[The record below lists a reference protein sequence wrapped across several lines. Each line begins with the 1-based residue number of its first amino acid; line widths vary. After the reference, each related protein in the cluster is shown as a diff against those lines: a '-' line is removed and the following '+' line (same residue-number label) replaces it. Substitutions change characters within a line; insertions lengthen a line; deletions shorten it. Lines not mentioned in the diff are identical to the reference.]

1 MKKNRKPQFYRGKSH
16 TMTDRSIAVIGAGAW
31 GKNHI
36 RVFSQLEVLSLI
48 CEADDSLLNE
58 LQQKYQDIKITS
70 QLKEVIENAKI
81 HAVVIASPAETH
93 YGIAK
98 ECLMGGKDVLV
109 EKPLALKPEEA
120 EELIELAKRQQR
132 ILMVGHL
139 LHYHP
144 ALVKLKQLIKQ
155 GELGKINYIYSNRLN
170 YGKVRTEENIL
181 WSFAP
186 HDISAIMMLLDEQ
199 PISVAASGASYLY
212 KYIVDVTLST
222 LDFKSGVHAHIFVSW
237 LHPFKEQKL
246 VVVGDKKMAV
256 FDDTLSAGKLKLY
269 PHQINW
275 VNRVPVL
282 QRPEGETVEIEE
294 KEPLREECIHFLHC
308 IETRERP
315 RTDGEEGLRVLK
327 ILDACQRSLDQSG
340 QKIHIGSENLQV
352 PIKSGQAKYF
362 VHPTST
368 IDEPCEIGEGTKIWH
383 YSHIMQ
389 NSKIGKNCN
398 IGQNVVVSPNVVLGN
413 NVKIQNNVSVY
424 TGVICEDDVFLG
436 PSMVFTNVF
445 NPRSAIVR
453 RDKYEK
459 TLVKKG
465 ATIGANAT
473 IICGHT
479 IGRYSFVGA
488 GAVVTKDIPDYALV
502 VGNPARQVGW
512 ACECGERI
520 HFSNLR
526 QVAANP
532 EGIHHIEKGIEWE
545 QMRDKK
551 SPQESSGKA
560 KCKFCGKE
568 YLLNKGSVIKE

>member
-1 MKKNRKPQFYRGKSH
+1 MGKHRKFDFVA
-16 TMTDRSIAVIGAGAW
+16 DRSIAVIGAGAW
-31 GKNHI
+31 GQNHI
-36 RVFSQLEVLSLI
+36 RVFAQLGVLRAI
-48 CEADDSLLNE
+48 CETDDTLLRE
-58 LQQKYQDIKITS
+58 LRQKYPEIQTTS
-70 QLKEVIENAKI
+70 QLSDVLENRKV
-81 HAVVIASPAETH
+81 HAVVIASPTETH
-93 YGIAK
+93 YLIAK
-98 ECLMGGKDVLV
+98 QCLLGRKDVLV
-109 EKPLALKPEEA
+109 EKPLALNLQEA
-120 EELIELAKRQQR
+120 EELIELAEKQQR

-139 LHYHP
+139 LQYHP

-199 PISVAASGASYLY
+199 PISVSASGANYLH
-212 KYIVDVTLST
+212 KLLADVTLST
-222 LDFKSGVHAHIFVSW
+222 LDFRSGVHAHIFVSW

-256 FDDTLSAGKLKLY
+256 FDDTLAAGKLKVY

-275 VNRVPVL
+275 LNRTPVL
-282 QRPEGETVEIEE
+282 QRPEGEIVEIEE
-294 KEPLREECIHFLHC
+294 KEPLKEECLHFLHC
-308 IETRERP
+308 IETGEKP
-315 RTDGEEGLRVLK
+315 RTDGEEGLRVLR
-327 ILDACQRSLDQSG
+327 ILDVCQRSLDESG
-340 QKIHIGSENLQV
+340 KKIYIVSGD
-352 PIKSGQAKYF
+352 PRATIKSGKAKYF

-398 IGQNVVVSPNVVLGN
+398 IGQNVVVSPNVVVGD

-436 PSMVFTNVF
+436 PSMVFTNVI
-445 NPRSAIVR
+445 NPRSHIVR
-453 RDKYEK
+453 KNEFQK

-465 ATIGANAT
+465 ASIGANAT
-473 IICGHT
+473 IVCEHT
-479 IGRYSFVGA
+479 IGKYAFVGA

-512 ACECGERI
+512 ACECGNKLHTADGLYRC
-520 HFSNLR
+520 
-526 QVAANP
+526 AACN
-532 EGIHHIEKGIEWE
+532 
-545 QMRDKK
+545 
-551 SPQESSGKA
+551 
-560 KCKFCGKE
+560 KE
-568 YLLNKGSVIKE
+568 YKLQNGSLMSLSEVKHHPKTALMRRH